1 LKTSRISGFYK
12 LSAPDRLKMVAE
24 NAGLSEAEVEAI
36 GRVGL
41 SLDQADKMVENVVG
55 LFQVP
60 LGIATNFLIDGRE
73 LLVPMAT
80 EEPSVIAAAS
90 NGAKMALAGG
100 GFVTSSTKPVMRALI
115 QVTGVDDPWGARLA
129 ILSRSEEITSRA
141 NEKDPMLVSYGGGVV
156 GVEAEVVET
165 RKGPMVVVHL
175 LVDCRDAM
183 GANAV
188 NTMAEALA
196 PFIEEITGGRV
207 YLRIISNLADLRLAR
222 ARAVFRA
229 GEIGGPEVVDGIV
242 LASALAE
249 SDPYRAATHNKG
261 IMNGVTA
268 VTMATGNDTRAIEAG
283 AHSYAARG
291 GRYRSL
297 SVYEKNRDGDLVGSI
312 ELPVAVGTVGGATR
326 VHPVARAAVRVLG
339 LRSADDLGRILA
351 SVGLAQN
358 FAALR
363 ALATEG
369 IQRGHM
375 SLHARNVAVQAGAVS
390 VQGTMNGYGE
400 RCGNC
405 DLTTIIPGLVLKL
418 GYGCSA
424 ADSLVHLTEASR
436 LISEIANLA
445 HNERAPY
452 VGDNAF
458 AHKGGIHVSALT
470 RDTRTYEHIDPEQ
483 VGNHRKVLI
492 SELAGKSNVEFKARE
507 MGITMPGDAQLSKEI
522 LKKIKCMEDKGYQFE
537 AAEGSF
543 ELIIRRS
550 TREYTPFFILRGFR
564 VITEK
569 TENNALVCEATIKV
583 EVDGIIEHTA
593 ANGNG
598 PVDALDNALR
608 KALEK
613 FYPEIGEIK
622 LTDYKVRVLNEK
634 KGTGAAV
641 RVLID
646 QSRAARHWGTV
657 GVSENIIEASWQA
670 LVDGIEYMLLKDRL
684 DGNGGDER

>member
-1 LKTSRISGFYK
+1 
-12 LSAPDRLKMVAE
+12 MVAE
-24 NAGLSEAEVEAI
+24 NSGLSEAEVEAI
-36 GRVGL
+36 GSLGL

-55 LFQVP
+55 LFQIP

-73 LLVPMAT
+73 VLVPMAT

-90 NGAKMALAGG
+90 NGARMALAGG
-100 GFVTSSTKPVMRALI
+100 GFVTSSTEPVMRALI
-115 QVTGVDDPWGARLA
+115 QVTGVDDPWGTRLA
-129 ILSRSEEITSRA
+129 ILARSGEIAARA
-141 NEKDPMLVSYGGGVV
+141 NEKDPMLVSHGGGVV

-229 GEIGGPEVVDGIV
+229 EEIGGAEVVDGIV

-375 SLHARNVAVQAGAVS
+375 SLHARNVAVQAGAK
-390 VQGTMNGYGE
+390 GDE
-400 RCGNC
+400 
-405 DLTTIIPGLVLKL
+405 I
-418 GYGCSA
+418 
-424 ADSLVHLTEASR
+424 EA
-436 LISEIANLA
+436 
-445 HNERAPY
+445 
-452 VGDNAF
+452 V
-458 AHKGGIHVSALT
+458 
-470 RDTRTYEHIDPEQ
+470 
-483 VGNHRKVLI
+483 
-492 SELAGKSNVEFKARE
+492 AGK
-507 MGITMPGDAQLSKEI
+507 M
-522 LKKIKCMEDKGYQFE
+522 
-537 AAEGSF
+537 AAEKRINVDRAK
-543 ELIIRRS
+543 ELLSGMR
-550 TREYTPFFILRGFR
+550 
-564 VITEK
+564 
-569 TENNALVCEATIKV
+569 
-583 EVDGIIEHTA
+583 
-593 ANGNG
+593 
-598 PVDALDNALR
+598 
-608 KALEK
+608 
-613 FYPEIGEIK
+613 
-622 LTDYKVRVLNEK
+622 
-634 KGTGAAV
+634 
-641 RVLID
+641 
-646 QSRAARHWGTV
+646 
-657 GVSENIIEASWQA
+657 
-670 LVDGIEYMLLKDRL
+670 
-684 DGNGGDER
+684 

>member
-24 NAGLSEAEVEAI
+24 NSGLSEAEVEAI
-36 GRVGL
+36 GSLGL

-55 LFQVP
+55 LFQIP

-73 LLVPMAT
+73 VLVPMAT

-90 NGAKMALAGG
+90 NGARMALAGG
-100 GFVTSSTKPVMRALI
+100 GFVTSSTEPVMRALI
-115 QVTGVDDPWGARLA
+115 QVTGVDDPWGTRLA
-129 ILSRSEEITSRA
+129 ILARSGEIAARA
-141 NEKDPMLVSYGGGVV
+141 NEKDPMLVSHGGGVV

-222 ARAVFRA
+222 ARAVFKA
-229 GEIGGPEVVDGIV
+229 EEIGGAEVVDGIV

-375 SLHARNVAVQAGAVS
+375 SLHARNVAVQAGAK
-390 VQGTMNGYGE
+390 GDE
-400 RCGNC
+400 
-405 DLTTIIPGLVLKL
+405 I
-418 GYGCSA
+418 
-424 ADSLVHLTEASR
+424 EA
-436 LISEIANLA
+436 
-445 HNERAPY
+445 
-452 VGDNAF
+452 V
-458 AHKGGIHVSALT
+458 
-470 RDTRTYEHIDPEQ
+470 
-483 VGNHRKVLI
+483 
-492 SELAGKSNVEFKARE
+492 AGK
-507 MGITMPGDAQLSKEI
+507 M
-522 LKKIKCMEDKGYQFE
+522 
-537 AAEGSF
+537 AAEKRINVDRAK
-543 ELIIRRS
+543 ELLSGMR
-550 TREYTPFFILRGFR
+550 
-564 VITEK
+564 
-569 TENNALVCEATIKV
+569 
-583 EVDGIIEHTA
+583 
-593 ANGNG
+593 
-598 PVDALDNALR
+598 
-608 KALEK
+608 
-613 FYPEIGEIK
+613 
-622 LTDYKVRVLNEK
+622 
-634 KGTGAAV
+634 
-641 RVLID
+641 
-646 QSRAARHWGTV
+646 
-657 GVSENIIEASWQA
+657 
-670 LVDGIEYMLLKDRL
+670 
-684 DGNGGDER
+684 